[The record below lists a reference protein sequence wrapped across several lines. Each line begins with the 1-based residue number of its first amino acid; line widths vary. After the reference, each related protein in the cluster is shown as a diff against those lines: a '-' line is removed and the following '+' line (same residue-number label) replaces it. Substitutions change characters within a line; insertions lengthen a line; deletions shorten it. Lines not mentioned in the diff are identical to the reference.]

1 MNITEAQF
9 TQGAIIAFFIA
20 CLALLVATTVGLWRL
35 REWLGECK
43 SKAAHAEFN
52 AAAAE
57 AQAVA
62 DDLKRRVLEA
72 EAVAITGPIAVVKV
86 SRKGR
91 SRLDKTVVAAGE
103 ITRLADAELDRAEG
117 KP

>member
-1 MNITEAQF
+1 MTEAQII
-9 TQGAIIAFFIA
+9 QGAIVAFVIA
-20 CLALLVATTVGLWRL
+20 CVALVTATTVGLWRL
-35 REWLGECK
+35 REWLGERK
-43 SKAAHAEFN
+43 SNAAHAAYN

-91 SRLDKTVVAAGE
+91 SQLDKTVVAMGE
-103 ITRLADAELDRAEG
+103 IARLADAELDRVEG